1 MAVSPLDCMGCG
13 VCAGV
18 CPVKALTMVPME
30 SQMPQQE
37 VWTYMTEKVSE
48 KKDMQD
54 NTVKG
59 SQFKQPMLEFSGS
72 CAAAPRRATPAS
84 SPSSSATT

>member
-1 MAVSPLDCMGCG
+1 MGCG
-13 VCAGV
+13 VCANI
-18 CPVKALTMVPME
+18 CPTKSLTMVPME
-30 SQMPQQE
+30 SQLAQQD

-59 SQFKQPMLEFSGS
+59 SQFKQPMLEFS
-72 CAAAPRRATPAS
+72 AAAPAAPRPAMPVS
-84 SPSSSATT
+84 SPSSSATA